1 MLRLPNNVLQK
12 ALIKLLKEKINP
24 LIGVHDFVP
33 ANARIPYITIGNIV
47 THDTSTKTEDNT
59 ALIESSVRML
69 MATGDCSIENIA
81 LCMGMHPKKLQR
93 ALKMQG
99 TTYRDILENVRKKE
113 ALRMLDAG
121 NVNLTDIALQLGYAE
136 LSIFSRNF
144 KSWFGVPPTE
154 LRDKS
159 RSHIV

>member
-1 MLRLPNNVLQK
+1 
-12 ALIKLLKEKINP
+12 
-24 LIGVHDFVP
+24 
-33 ANARIPYITIGNIV
+33 
-47 THDTSTKTEDNT
+47 
-59 ALIESSVRML
+59 ML

-159 RSHIV
+159 RRHIV

>member
-1 MLRLPNNVLQK
+1 MYGHASEK
-12 ALIKLLKEKINP
+12 ASARFK
-24 LIGVHDFVP
+24 
-33 ANARIPYITIGNIV
+33 NARNNLSRYTRKCP
-47 THDTSTKTEDNT
+47 
-59 ALIESSVRML
+59 
-69 MATGDCSIENIA
+69 
-81 LCMGMHPKKLQR
+81 
-93 ALKMQG
+93 
-99 TTYRDILENVRKKE
+99 KKE

-154 LRDKS
+154 LKDKS

>member
-1 MLRLPNNVLQK
+1 MS
-12 ALIKLLKEKINP
+12 E
-24 LIGVHDFVP
+24 
-33 ANARIPYITIGNIV
+33 
-47 THDTSTKTEDNT
+47 
-59 ALIESSVRML
+59 
-69 MATGDCSIENIA
+69 
-81 LCMGMHPKKLQR
+81 
-93 ALKMQG
+93 
-99 TTYRDILENVRKKE
+99 KE

>member
-1 MLRLPNNVLQK
+1 
-12 ALIKLLKEKINP
+12 
-24 LIGVHDFVP
+24 
-33 ANARIPYITIGNIV
+33 
-47 THDTSTKTEDNT
+47 
-59 ALIESSVRML
+59 ML

-81 LCMGMHPKKLQR
+81 LCMGMHPKSFS
-93 ALKMQG
+93 ALLKCKEQPIEIYSKMS
-99 TTYRDILENVRKKE
+99 EKE

>member
-1 MLRLPNNVLQK
+1 MVEWK
-12 ALIKLLKEKINP
+12 
-24 LIGVHDFVP
+24 H
-33 ANARIPYITIGNIV
+33 
-47 THDTSTKTEDNT
+47 
-59 ALIESSVRML
+59 
-69 MATGDCSIENIA
+69 IENQLRNLTII
-81 LCMGMHPKKLQR
+81 K
-93 ALKMQG
+93 
-99 TTYRDILENVRKKE
+99 ILTCKE

-159 RSHIV
+159 RSHIVWLLVLLLCSIMSIPLSFKIKPNGNISTINENSVIWGAIACTVNFRCWLLHTEIILLKMALRIGLYNKAHPSNHLWFTVER

>member
-1 MLRLPNNVLQK
+1 
-12 ALIKLLKEKINP
+12 
-24 LIGVHDFVP
+24 
-33 ANARIPYITIGNIV
+33 
-47 THDTSTKTEDNT
+47 
-59 ALIESSVRML
+59 ML

-81 LCMGMHPKKLQR
+81 LCMGMHPKSFS
-93 ALKMQG
+93 AFKMQG
-99 TTYRDILENVRKKE
+99 TTYRDILENVRKE